1 MVDLFP
7 YQQTGAR
14 FLASAPS
21 KGRLLAD
28 EPGLGKTAQAIA
40 ACDELRARDR
50 CVLVICPASVRE
62 NWKREFDRFST
73 TGIRPIVTSYDAA
86 ARGALCATMV
96 PAGDQWDV
104 LILDEAHM
112 LKTAKAKRTQSVF
125 GPEGLASLAKHV
137 FLLTGTPTP
146 NHPAELWPALH
157 AVMPDAILGKNGK
170 PLPYWSFVQKY
181 CRTRD
186 NGFGIQIVGGKN
198 LAELRE
204 RLAPFVLRRKKADVL
219 KDLPPIRFAEL
230 PLSSDFK
237 MPPEI
242 AALIP
247 DVEKA
252 LENGVEGLKAIAPHV
267 ASLRRITGLAKV
279 NPVSEWIKDQL
290 DGGMRKLVVF
300 AHHREVL
307 QALTVDAA
315 RHGFDYAC
323 ITGDTTNRQAEV
335 DRFQNI
341 GKCRL
346 FFGQIQAA
354 GTGITLTAA
363 SDCVL
368 VESDWTPS
376 SNEQA
381 VMRIHRV
388 GQNSACLVRVATLAG
403 SIDER
408 IQRAVMRKL
417 ETIDK
422 LWN

>member
-1 MVDLFP
+1 MPDLFP
-7 YQQTGAR
+7 YQVDGAR

-40 ACDELRARDR
+40 ACDALAEGAK
-50 CVLVICPASVRE
+50 VLVVCPASVKE
-62 NWKREFDRFST
+62 NWLREFTRFSDL
-73 TGIRPIVTSYDAA
+73 PHQVYVESYDAV
-86 ARGALCATMV
+86 ARGK
-96 PAGDQWDV
+96 AGGEWFDV
-104 LILDEAHM
+104 LILDEAHY
-112 LKTAKAKRTQSVF
+112 LKNAKAKRTQAIF
-125 GPEGLASLAKHV
+125 GKGGLQETCDHV
-137 FLLTGTPTP
+137 ILLTGTPTP
-146 NHPAELWPALH
+146 NHPAELWPALN

-181 CRTRD
+181 CKTRD
-186 NGFGIQIVGGKN
+186 NGFGIEITGGKN

-219 KDLPPIRFAEL
+219 KDLPPIRFTEL

-247 DVEKA
+247 EVEAA
-252 LENGVEGLKAIAPHV
+252 LEKDGVDGLKAIAPHV
-267 ASLRRITGLAKV
+267 AALRRITGLAKV
-279 NPVSEWIKDQL
+279 GPASEWIKDQL
-290 DGGMRKLVVF
+290 DGGMQKLVVF

-315 RHGFDYAC
+315 RQGIDYAC

-341 GKCRL
+341 GRCRL

-354 GTGITLTAA
+354 GTGINLTAA
-363 SDCVL
+363 SDLLL
-368 VESDWTPS
+368 VEQSWVPSD
-376 SNEQA
+376 NDQA
-381 VMRIHRV
+381 AQRVHRI
-388 GQNSACLVRVATLAG
+388 GQSRGCLVRYAVLAG

-408 IQRAVMRKL
+408 VTRVLARKM
-417 ETIDK
+417 ETVSA
-422 LWN
+422 LWG